1 MIIYLSFTERVTDD
15 YVYDLLYSA
24 KEAHMNML
32 RVWGGKF
39 MFYVQIMKIYAYQWV
54 IFSLFSCLALSGRSC
69 EDLNFCFFAQRAQS
83 SELRRQCNLSKS
95 FFRMLVVF
103 FSAVWAVKFKIP
115 KKYWKCRKMH
125 KYMFLN
131 LRYTFIL

>member
-39 MFYVQIMKIYAYQWV
+39 MFYVQFIKIYAYQWV
-54 IFSLFSCLALSGRSC
+54 IFSL
-69 EDLNFCFFAQRAQS
+69 
-83 SELRRQCNLSKS
+83 
-95 FFRMLVVF
+95 VVLHF
-103 FSAVWAVKFKIP
+103 QEEVVKV
-115 KKYWKCRKMH
+115 
-125 KYMFLN
+125 
-131 LRYTFIL
+131 